1 MKFKSSEL
9 DFAFYFPRIS
19 NLVPYFTWI
28 IMTAIQTSQPNTS
41 SGSDEI
47 DLGKLFGILIDSWW
61 LIIIITFIFACI
73 GISYALLATPIYK
86 ADALIQIEQK
96 STGMPDLGGDMA
108 EMFGGAESSATTEIE
123 IIKSRMVL
131 GDTVDKLNL
140 TTVATPIYT
149 PVFGKGLARLLG
161 DSHQISVS
169 RFTAPVDTLSNNDVL
184 TIINSELGE
193 YSLAN
198 RDGRELLNGKVGT
211 LATNNGYSLFVTQLI
226 GADGA
231 TFSVSKISRLNAI
244 QGLQK
249 GLSITEQGKQ
259 TGILQLSITGENRA
273 KIKNI
278 LNDISQTY
286 FLQNVA
292 RNSAEA
298 ENSLVFLKQHLP
310 KIKQQLTIAEDKLNR
325 YRQQN
330 ESVDLPLEAKTTLD
344 TMVTL
349 EAQLNQLTFKESDIS
364 QLYTKEHPAYVSLL
378 DKRKTLLAEK
388 ARLNKRIE
396 KLPKTQ
402 RAVLRLTRDVEVNQ
416 QIYVQLLNKVQELSI
431 VKASTVGNV
440 RILDNAQAYSQAVKP
455 KKSLIVV
462 LATLLG
468 GMLSVAI
475 VLLRAALR
483 KGIESPD
490 QIEQIGLPVY
500 ASIPMSD
507 WQLNLNK
514 KRHKETVKQ
523 TLLAVSNPADLS
535 IEALRSLRTSLH
547 FAMMEAKNN
556 ILMISG
562 PSPEIG
568 KSFVSANMAAV
579 IAKTGQRV
587 LVIDA
592 DMRKGRMERQ
602 FCTSNKCGLSDYLS
616 GQKNITDII
625 KQPGIDNLDFIS
637 RGDTPPNPSELLMHL
652 RFSELMEWASANYD
666 MVVIDTPPILAVTD
680 AAVVGAHAGTTL
692 MVGRFEKSVVKEV
705 EISKQRFEQN
715 GIEVKGF
722 ILNAVVRKASGYYG
736 NYGYYQYSYVSDKK

>member
-1 MKFKSSEL
+1 MSI
-9 DFAFYFPRIS
+9 AQ
-19 NLVPYFTWI
+19 NT
-28 IMTAIQTSQPNTS
+28 QPNTS

-47 DLGKLFGILIDSWW
+47 DLGKLFGILIDSRW
-61 LIIIITFIFACI
+61 LIIITTFIFALI

-96 STGMPDLGGDMA
+96 STGMPALGGDMA

-169 RFTAPVDTLSNNDVL
+169 RFTVPENTVALTSDVL
-184 TIINSELGE
+184 TITNSAQGE

-198 RDGRELLNGKVGT
+198 SDGRELLTGKVGS

-226 GADGA
+226 GSDGA

-244 QGLQK
+244 QALQK
-249 GLSITEQGKQ
+249 DLSIAEQGKQ
-259 TGILQLSITGENRA
+259 TGILQLSMTGENRT

-310 KIKQQLTIAEDKLNR
+310 KIKQQLTLAEDKLNR

-364 QLYTKEHPAYVSLL
+364 QLYTKEHPAYVALL
-378 DKRKTLLAEK
+378 DKRKTLMKEK

-468 GMLSVAI
+468 GMLAVAI
-475 VLLRAALR
+475 VLLRAALHR
-483 KGIESPD
+483 GVENPDEIEAL
-490 QIEQIGLPVY
+490 GLPVY
-500 ASIPMSD
+500 ASIPLSD
-507 WQLNLNK
+507 SQSDLDK
-514 KRHKETVKQ
+514 KYKLKKQ
-523 TLLAVSNPADLS
+523 HTINETLLTIANPADLS

-547 FAMMEAKNN
+547 FAMMEARNN
-556 ILMISG
+556 IVMISG
-562 PSPEIG
+562 PSPSIG

-579 IAKTGQRV
+579 MAKGGQRV

-592 DMRKGRMERQ
+592 DMRKGQMERQ
-602 FCTSNKCGLSDYLS
+602 MCVDSKPGLADYLS
-616 GQKNITDII
+616 GQQTIEQVI
-625 KQPGIDNLDFIS
+625 KAPGVEGLDFIA
-637 RGDTPPNPSELLMHL
+637 RGSVPPNPSELLMHPRL
-652 RFSELMEWASANYD
+652 KTLLDWASENYD
-666 MVVIDTPPILAVTD
+666 LVLVDTPPILAVTD
-680 AAVVGAHAGTTL
+680 PAIVGAHAGTT
-692 MVGRFEKSVVKEV
+692 MIVARFGLNPVKEIEV
-705 EISKQRFEQN
+705 TKNRFEQN
-715 GIEVKGF
+715 GIEVKGC
-722 ILNAVVRKASGYYG
+722 ILNAVVRKASSTYGG
-736 NYGYYQYSYVSDKK
+736 NYGYYNYSYASDKK